1 MITGIVKDW
10 RYKGHFMGASHPE
23 SPQRIEVVYRLVEK
37 EIAFPFLEIEPRLA
51 SEEEI
56 RMIHSPGYVQ
66 LLKDTAGK
74 ERVWLDPD
82 TCTSSLSY
90 EVARLAA
97 GGLLR
102 AADLI
107 MEGKIKN
114 AFALIRPP
122 GHHAERTQARGFCI
136 FNNIALAAEYLIQ
149 KYSLKRILIA
159 DWDLHH
165 GNGTQNAFYSR
176 NDVLYFSTHQFPYYP
191 GSGDWDEVGLGPGEG
206 YTINVP
212 LRMGKEDRDYLY
224 IYGKLLGPITR
235 LYRPEFI
242 LVSAGFDIYRN
253 DPLGGMQV
261 SEEGFGALAELLL
274 DYADEHSQGKALF
287 ALEGGYDP
295 QGLQEGVRSVLL
307 RMAAETRT
315 PVAEPAPSE
324 SLKRELPQGLEILKK
339 YWPVG

>member
-1 MITGIVKDW
+1 
-10 RYKGHFMGASHPE
+10 
-23 SPQRIEVVYRLVEK
+23 
-37 EIAFPFLEIEPRLA
+37 
-51 SEEEI
+51 
-56 RMIHSPGYVQ
+56 
-66 LLKDTAGK
+66 
-74 ERVWLDPD
+74 
-82 TCTSSLSY
+82 
-90 EVARLAA
+90 
-97 GGLLR
+97 
-102 AADLI
+102 
-107 MEGKIKN
+107 
-114 AFALIRPP
+114 
-122 GHHAERTQARGFCI
+122 
-136 FNNIALAAEYLIQ
+136 
-149 KYSLKRILIA
+149 
-159 DWDLHH
+159 
-165 GNGTQNAFYSR
+165 
-176 NDVLYFSTHQFPYYP
+176 
-191 GSGDWDEVGLGPGEG
+191 
-206 YTINVP
+206 
-212 LRMGKEDRDYLY
+212 
-224 IYGKLLGPITR
+224 LLGPITR